1 MEPGSEDEGPCDVA
15 SPSPVA
21 SPDSNNNSGSL
32 QSPAGSDNGDGSGQ
46 ESGGEEDGDNEGDEG
61 AAASGSERGAGD
73 GTGSG
78 SDDERRADSDAEGPS
93 SPNSPAAVENDS
105 TANGDQSAGEEENEG
120 ANGQEEGDG
129 RDSRQSSASDA
140 RAEEQASAAE
150 QSDSAGAQRQN
161 TEGEEE
167 EEAPSCHDS
176 PPASPSPSNTG
187 AEDKSSAP
195 SSPARKNS
203 DDAKE
208 GSDQEATKEEEKEEK
223 DDSDE
228 EDKDDSDKDDKD
240 DSDNESN
247 VGELI
252 ANIFGDSDDESEFEG
267 FGKEDLVK
275 PKKRDK
281 GKKGR
286 KVLSDSEE
294 EEGGDNEDNKA
305 EGKDEDEDEDKDMEL
320 SAEAGD
326 LEMAEGEE
334 EQPAPVPVSQA
345 VPDVSS
351 SDDELEPDSRR
362 SRNTD
367 FMSDFDIMMAK
378 KKEENSKR
386 RKRKDVD
393 IISDTDDIIV
403 EIIKEMKTAAEE
415 DKELNQ
421 TRRAATKKLK
431 LLPTVVS
438 QLKKLDLKGAFLDQ
452 GVLHAM
458 AEWLAPLP
466 DKSLPHLQIREHML
480 RLLAEFP
487 PLDQGF
493 LKSSGIGRAVMYL
506 YKHPKETKENRE
518 RAGKLIN
525 EWARPIFNLNT
536 NYSSISKEEREQ
548 KDFERMPHKRKIRM
562 ETSDEPPT
570 KKDIDKAL
578 TGEDKSLR
586 PGEKGWVARARV
598 PMPSTKD
605 YVVRP
610 KWNCDTEFVK
620 NTKKTV
626 TRLDKHMR
634 QLQEKKKKAKLQRAV
649 TISIEGRHMSL

>member
-1 MEPGSEDEGPCDVA
+1 MSNSAGSGSDMEPGSEDEGVGNVA

-21 SPDSNNNSGSL
+21 SPDSNNNSESL
-32 QSPAGSDNGDGSGQ
+32 QSPAASENDDRSGQ
-46 ESGGEEDGDNEGDEG
+46 ESGREDVGDNNGEVSRDSVSEG
-61 AAASGSERGAGD
+61 RGDAGGD
-73 GTGSG
+73 VGSG
-78 SDDERRADSDAEGPS
+78 SDDEKNEGDSDAEVRSSPS
-93 SPNSPAAVENDS
+93 SPVPEIDS
-105 TANGDQSAGEEENEG
+105 GAGDQSAGEEENEK
-120 ANGQEEGDG
+120 ADNGRE
-129 RDSRQSSASDA
+129 SRQSSTSGAGGEQSA
-140 RAEEQASAAE
+140 VEQAH
-150 QSDSAGAQRQN
+150 SDGGQPQD
-161 TEGEEE
+161 EDD
-167 EEAPSCHDS
+167 EAPSCHDS

-187 AEDKSSAP
+187 AEERSSGP
-195 SSPARKNS
+195 SSPIRRNS
-203 DDAKE
+203 DDEKDSDREDAKE
-208 GSDQEATKEEEKEEK
+208 AGSDKE
-223 DDSDE
+223 DE
-228 EDKDDSDKDDKD
+228 EDEKDSDKEDDD

-267 FGKEDLVK
+267 FGKEDLETT
-275 PKKRDK
+275 KKSKDK
-281 GKKGR
+281 GKKAR

-294 EEGGDNEDNKA
+294 EDEKEEKA
-305 EGKDEDEDEDKDMEL
+305 EENVEAGSDEDEDKDMEA
-320 SAEAGD
+320 SAQPAD
-326 LEMAEGEE
+326 LEVDES
-334 EQPAPVPVSQA
+334 EQPAPVPASEA

-362 SRNTD
+362 SRSGSD

-378 KKEENSKR
+378 KKEENSRR

-403 EIIKEMKTAAEE
+403 EIIKEMKAAAEE

-421 TRRAATKKLK
+421 AKRAATKKLK
-431 LLPTVVS
+431 LLPVVVP

-480 RLLAEFP
+480 RLLSEFP

-506 YKHPKETKENRE
+506 YKHPKESKENRE

-548 KDFERMPHKRKIRM
+548 KDFERMPQKRKIRM
-562 ETSDEPPT
+562 ESSEEPPS
-570 KKDIDKAL
+570 KKDIDRAL

-634 QLQEKKKKAKLQRAV
+634 QLQERKKKTKMQRAV

>member
-1 MEPGSEDEGPCDVA
+1 MEAGSEDEGPCDVV
-15 SPSPVA
+15 SPSPLA

-46 ESGGEEDGDNEGDEG
+46 ESGGEGDGDNNNEEE
-61 AAASGSERGAGD
+61 AVASGSEIGGGGDAGD
-73 GTGSG
+73 GTGSS
-78 SDDERRADSDAEGPS
+78 SDDERQADSDAEGPS
-93 SPNSPAAVENDS
+93 SPSSPAAVEDDS
-105 TANGDQSAGEEENEG
+105 TAGDQSAGEEENDG
-120 ANGQEEGDG
+120 ANGQDEGDG

-140 RAEEQASAAE
+140 RGEEQA
-150 QSDSAGAQRQN
+150 QSDSGGGQRQ
-161 TEGEEE
+161 EED
-167 EEAPSCHDS
+167 EAPSGRDS
-176 PPASPSPSNTG
+176 PPVSPSPSNTG
-187 AEDKSSAP
+187 AEEKSSTP

-203 DDAKE
+203 DDEKE
-208 GSDQEATKEEEKEEK
+208 GSDQEAAKEEGEK
-223 DDSDE
+223 DGSDE
-228 EDKDDSDKDDKD
+228 EDKDDSDKDGKD
-240 DSDNESN
+240 DSDESN

-275 PKKRDK
+275 TKKKDK

-294 EEGGDNEDNKA
+294 EEGGDNEDKA
-305 EGKDEDEDEDKDMEL
+305 EGKASDEDEDKDMEV
-320 SAEAGD
+320 EAGD
-326 LEMAEGEE
+326 LEMAEGE

-362 SRNTD
+362 SRNSD

-378 KKEENSKR
+378 KKEENSR
-386 RKRKDVD
+386 RRRRKDVD

-403 EIIKEMKTAAEE
+403 EIIKEMKAAAEE

-506 YKHPKETKENRE
+506 YKHPKETKDNRE

-548 KDFERMPHKRKIRM
+548 KDFERMPSKRKIRL
-562 ETSDEPPT
+562 ESSDEPPN

>member
-1 MEPGSEDEGPCDVA
+1 MEPGSEDEGPCNVA

-21 SPDSNNNSGSL
+21 SPDSNNNSESG
-32 QSPAGSDNGDGSGQ
+32 QSPPGSDNEDGSGQ
-46 ESGGEEDGDNEGDEG
+46 ESGQEDNNNDEVTRD
-61 AAASGSERGAGD
+61 SGSEGQGD
-73 GTGSG
+73 GAGSG
-78 SDDERRADSDAEGPS
+78 SDNEKNSDAEVRSSPS
-93 SPNSPAAVENDS
+93 SPAGENDS
-105 TANGDQSAGEEENEG
+105 ATGDRSAGEEENGE
-120 ANGQEEGDG
+120 DG
-129 RDSRQSSASDA
+129 RESRQSSTSGAGGEQGTA
-140 RAEEQASAAE
+140 EQA
-150 QSDSAGAQRQN
+150 QSDSGQQQDDD
-161 TEGEEE
+161 EG
-167 EEAPSCHDS
+167 PSCHDS

-187 AEDKSSAP
+187 AEERSSAP
-195 SSPARKNS
+195 SSPVRRNS
-203 DDAKE
+203 DDEKDSDGEDAKE
-208 GSDQEATKEEEKEEK
+208 AGSDKEE
-223 DDSDE
+223 DE
-228 EDKDDSDKDDKD
+228 EDKEDSDKEDSDKEEDKD

-267 FGKEDLVK
+267 FGKEDLVST
-275 PKKRDK
+275 KKKDK
-281 GKKGR
+281 AKKAR

-294 EEGGDNEDNKA
+294 EDDHEDKQEEKVA
-305 EGKDEDEDEDKDMEL
+305 DSDEDEEKDMEV
-320 SAEAGD
+320 SVEPEDQEAD
-326 LEMAEGEE
+326 ES
-334 EQPAPVPVSQA
+334 EQPAPVAVSQA

-362 SRNTD
+362 SRNSD

-403 EIIKEMKTAAEE
+403 EIIKEMKAAAEE
-415 DKELNQ
+415 DKELNLAK
-421 TRRAATKKLK
+421 RAATKKLK
-431 LLPTVVS
+431 LLPVVVP

-452 GVLHAM
+452 GVLHVM

-480 RLLAEFP
+480 RLLGEFP

-506 YKHPKETKENRE
+506 YKHPKESKDNRE
-518 RAGKLIN
+518 RAGRLIN

-548 KDFERMPHKRKIRM
+548 KDFERMPQKRKIRM
-562 ETSDEPPT
+562 ESTEEEPPS
-570 KKDIDKAL
+570 KKDIDRAL

-634 QLQEKKKKAKLQRAV
+634 MIQERKKKSKAQRAV

>member
-1 MEPGSEDEGPCDVA
+1 MSNSAGSDMEPGSEDEGPCNVA

-21 SPDSNNNSGSL
+21 SPDSNNNSESG
-32 QSPAGSDNGDGSGQ
+32 QSPPGSDNEDGSGQ
-46 ESGGEEDGDNEGDEG
+46 ESGQEDNNDEVTRD
-61 AAASGSERGAGD
+61 SGSEGQGD
-73 GTGSG
+73 GAGSG
-78 SDDERRADSDAEGPS
+78 SDNEKNSDAEVRSSPS
-93 SPNSPAAVENDS
+93 SPAAENDS
-105 TANGDQSAGEEENEG
+105 ATGDRSAGEEENE
-120 ANGQEEGDG
+120 DG
-129 RDSRQSSASDA
+129 RESRQSSTSGAGGEQGTA
-140 RAEEQASAAE
+140 EQA
-150 QSDSAGAQRQN
+150 QSDSGQQQDDD
-161 TEGEEE
+161 
-167 EEAPSCHDS
+167 EAPSCHDS

-187 AEDKSSAP
+187 AEERSSAP
-195 SSPARKNS
+195 SSPVRRNS
-203 DDAKE
+203 DDEKDSDREDAKE
-208 GSDQEATKEEEKEEK
+208 AGSDKEE
-223 DDSDE
+223 DE
-228 EDKDDSDKDDKD
+228 EDKEDSDKEEDKD

-267 FGKEDLVK
+267 FGKEDLVST
-275 PKKRDK
+275 KKKDK
-281 GKKGR
+281 AKKAR

-294 EEGGDNEDNKA
+294 EDDHEDKQEEKVA
-305 EGKDEDEDEDKDMEL
+305 DSDEDEEEKDMEV
-320 SAEAGD
+320 SVEPEDHEAD
-326 LEMAEGEE
+326 ES
-334 EQPAPVPVSQA
+334 EQPAPVAVSQA

-362 SRNTD
+362 SRNSD

-403 EIIKEMKTAAEE
+403 EIIKEMKAAAEE

-421 TRRAATKKLK
+421 AKRAATKKLK
-431 LLPTVVS
+431 LLPVVVP

-452 GVLHAM
+452 GVLHVM

-480 RLLAEFP
+480 RLLGEFP

-506 YKHPKETKENRE
+506 YKHPKESKENRE
-518 RAGKLIN
+518 RAGRLIN

-548 KDFERMPHKRKIRM
+548 KDFERMPQKRKIRM
-562 ETSDEPPT
+562 ESTEEEPPS
-570 KKDIDKAL
+570 KKDIDRAL

-634 QLQEKKKKAKLQRAV
+634 MIQERKKKSKAQRAV

>member
-1 MEPGSEDEGPCDVA
+1 MSNSAGSDMEPGSEDEGPCNVA

-21 SPDSNNNSGSL
+21 SPDSNNNSESG
-32 QSPAGSDNGDGSGQ
+32 QSPAGSDNEDGSGQ
-46 ESGGEEDGDNEGDEG
+46 ESGQEDNNDEV
-61 AAASGSERGAGD
+61 ARDSGSEGQGD
-73 GTGSG
+73 GAGSG
-78 SDDERRADSDAEGPS
+78 SDNEKNSDAEVQSSPS
-93 SPNSPAAVENDS
+93 SPAPENDS
-105 TANGDQSAGEEENEG
+105 ATGDRSAGEEENGE
-120 ANGQEEGDG
+120 DG
-129 RDSRQSSASDA
+129 RESRQSSTSGAS
-140 RAEEQASAAE
+140 REQGIAE
-150 QSDSAGAQRQN
+150 QVQSDNGQQQDDD
-161 TEGEEE
+161 
-167 EEAPSCHDS
+167 EAPSCHDS
-176 PPASPSPSNTG
+176 PPASPSPSNTA
-187 AEDKSSAP
+187 AEERSSAP
-195 SSPARKNS
+195 SSPVRRNS
-203 DDAKE
+203 DDEKDSDREDANE
-208 GSDQEATKEEEKEEK
+208 AGSDKEEDEDDKE
-223 DDSDE
+223 DSDRDE
-228 EDKDDSDKDDKD
+228 DKD
-240 DSDNESN
+240 DSDNESK

-267 FGKEDLVK
+267 FGKEDLDST
-275 PKKRDK
+275 KKKKDK
-281 GKKGR
+281 AKKAR

-294 EEGGDNEDNKA
+294 EDDHEDKEEEKVA
-305 EGKDEDEDEDKDMEL
+305 GSDEDEEKDMEL
-320 SAEAGD
+320 SVEPEDHGADET
-326 LEMAEGEE
+326 
-334 EQPAPVPVSQA
+334 EQPAPVAVSQA

-362 SRNTD
+362 SRNSD

-403 EIIKEMKTAAEE
+403 EIIKEMKAAAEE

-421 TRRAATKKLK
+421 AKRAATKKLK
-431 LLPTVVS
+431 LLPVVVP

-506 YKHPKETKENRE
+506 YKHPKESKENRE
-518 RAGKLIN
+518 RAGRLIN

-548 KDFERMPHKRKIRM
+548 KDFERMPQKRKIRLDHST
-562 ETSDEPPT
+562 EEEPPS

-634 QLQEKKKKAKLQRAV
+634 MIQERKKKSKAQRAV

>member
-1 MEPGSEDEGPCDVA
+1 MEAGSEDEGPCDVV
-15 SPSPVA
+15 SPSPLA

-46 ESGGEEDGDNEGDEG
+46 ESGGEGDGDNNNEEE
-61 AAASGSERGAGD
+61 AVASGSEIGGGGDAGD
-73 GTGSG
+73 GTGSS
-78 SDDERRADSDAEGPS
+78 SDDERQADSDAEGPS
-93 SPNSPAAVENDS
+93 SPSSPAAVEDDS
-105 TANGDQSAGEEENEG
+105 TAGDQSAGEEENDG
-120 ANGQEEGDG
+120 ANGQDEGDG

-140 RAEEQASAAE
+140 RGEEQA
-150 QSDSAGAQRQN
+150 QSDSGGGQRQ
-161 TEGEEE
+161 EED
-167 EEAPSCHDS
+167 EAPSGRDS
-176 PPASPSPSNTG
+176 PPVSPSPSNTG
-187 AEDKSSAP
+187 AEEKSSTP

-203 DDAKE
+203 DDEKE
-208 GSDQEATKEEEKEEK
+208 GSDQEAAKEEGEK
-223 DDSDE
+223 DGSDE
-228 EDKDDSDKDDKD
+228 EDKDDSDKDGKD

-275 PKKRDK
+275 TKKKDK

-294 EEGGDNEDNKA
+294 EEGGDNEDKA
-305 EGKDEDEDEDKDMEL
+305 EGKASDEDEDKDMEV
-320 SAEAGD
+320 EAGD
-326 LEMAEGEE
+326 LEMAEGE

-362 SRNTD
+362 SRNSD

-378 KKEENSKR
+378 KKEENSR
-386 RKRKDVD
+386 RRRRKDVD

-403 EIIKEMKTAAEE
+403 EIIKEMKAAAEE

-506 YKHPKETKENRE
+506 YKHPKETKDNRE

-548 KDFERMPHKRKIRM
+548 KDFERMPSKRKIRL
-562 ETSDEPPT
+562 ESSDEPPN